1 MTSLALDN
9 FRGLSIAL
17 FTALF
22 LLAVLAIGIVIFA
35 AARRGVWLQPGK
47 NGR

>member
-1 MTSLALDN
+1 MTSLALDY
-9 FRGLSIAL
+9 FGGLSIAL

-22 LLAVLAIGIVIFA
+22 LLAVLAIGIVILA
-35 AARRGVWLQPGK
+35 VARRGVWFQPGK

>member
-1 MTSLALDN
+1 MTSLALDY
-9 FRGLSIAL
+9 FGGLSIAL

-22 LLAVLAIGIVIFA
+22 LLAVLAIGIAIFA
-35 AARRGVWLQPGK
+35 AAQRCVWLQPGK